1 MSSQPSPAGN
11 HLLAALPAAELDAL
25 AGMLE
30 WVPMPLGELLYE
42 PGEKLKYAYFPVTAI
57 ASLHYVMATG
67 ASAETASVGN
77 EGVIGLA
84 LFLGGD
90 TTTSSAV
97 VRTAGHAYRMAGHV
111 LAKEFNRAGSLRT
124 LLLRYLHALMTQM
137 SLNVACNRHH
147 AIEQQLCRWLL
158 STFDRGISS
167 EVAVTQEL
175 IATMLGVRR
184 EGVTDAAGNLQR
196 AGLIRYR
203 RGHISVLEI
212 AGLEARACECYGVVK
227 SEMKRLLTDL
237 RAHKGKPGEVPR
249 VPRKAGLDAA
259 IKTKN

>member
-1 MSSQPSPAGN
+1 MSSHPSPTGN
-11 HLLAALPAAELDAL
+11 HLLAALPAAELEAL

-57 ASLHYVMATG
+57 VSLHYVMASG
-67 ASAETASVGN
+67 ASAETAGVGN
-77 EGVIGLA
+77 EGMIGLA

-111 LAKEFNRAGSLRT
+111 LKQQFNRAGVMRS
-124 LLLRYLHALMTQM
+124 LLLRYLHALMAQM

-147 AIEQQLCRWLL
+147 SIEQQLCRWLL
-158 STFDRGISS
+158 STFDRGISLD
-167 EVAVTQEL
+167 VVVTQEL

-227 SEMKRLLTDL
+227 SEMERLLSDL
-237 RAHKGKPGEVPR
+237 RDHKSRPREVPR
-249 VPRKAGLDAA
+249 APHKADLTADKG
-259 IKTKN
+259 